1 MLGPIGRYRGAV
13 EWDTRVGCYA
23 WIERAGAGG
32 GRQLLLTHWRDE
44 QLPDGRRVRGGWTLP
59 GGGLELRETP
69 AAAVVREVA
78 EETGYAVRLTSVLG
92 STADVLPP
100 HDRVLPEGGRFLQL
114 VSTFWQ
120 AEVVDGALRA
130 EVDGSSDDA
139 RWVALDGLDDL
150 PCAQPVADGLR
161 LLGRAPLRQPMLGW
175 TPVHEQAVARVLS
188 VVDARKGMLAPG
200 GGPLVVAVDGPSG
213 SGKSVLGAALA
224 RDLGAPMVTMD
235 DLFPGWDGLAAAPGL
250 LTQQV
255 LEPLARGGRAA
266 YRRWD
271 WHRDEWAEEVEV
283 PPTEVLVVEGCGSSV
298 GPAARHLGVA
308 VWAEAPRAERMARG
322 LARDGESY
330 RPHWQRWAA
339 QEDALFAADGTR
351 GRADVVV
358 RTG

>member
-1 MLGPIGRYRGAV
+1 M

-23 WIERAGAGG
+23 WIEQAGEG
-32 GRQLLLTHWRDE
+32 GRRQVLLTHWRDE

-69 AAAVVREVA
+69 AAAVVREVR

-92 STADVLPP
+92 STAVVLPP
-100 HDRVLPEGGRFLQL
+100 HDRVRPTGGRFLQL
-114 VSTFWQ
+114 VCTFWQ
-120 AEVVDGALRA
+120 AEVVGGALRA

-139 RWVALDGLDDL
+139 RWVELDGLEDL
-150 PCAQPVADGLR
+150 PCAQPVADALR

-175 TPVHEQAVARVLS
+175 TPVHEQAVARVRET
-188 VVDARKGMLAPG
+188 VQARQARRVPG
-200 GGPLVVAVDGPSG
+200 SGPFVVAVDGPSG

-224 RDLGAPMVTMD
+224 RDLGAPLVAMD

-250 LTQQV
+250 LAEQV

-271 WHRDEWAEEVEV
+271 WHRDEWAEVVQV
-283 PPTEVLVVEGCGSSV
+283 PPSEVLVVEGCGSSV
-298 GPAARHLGVA
+298 GPAARHAAVA
-308 VWAEAPRAERMARG
+308 VWVEADLAARMARG

-330 RPHWQRWAA
+330 RPHWERWAA
-339 QEDALFAADGTR
+339 QEGALFAADGTR